1 MEVLTFKNIVRINEM
16 KSSPQITMPL
26 KEVIANGK
34 VTNMVQIVIMS
45 QLMNALKHFRGSE
58 ATRYIYEVAQESSSA
73 SLIDSLKKMPGSD
86 QVHLARELLDQ
97 ISGDYDL
104 YPVGCESHQLRSV
117 SDIQK

>member
-1 MEVLTFKNIVRINEM
+1 MEVLTFKNIVRIDEM

-26 KEVIANGK
+26 KEVIAAGK

-45 QLMNALKHFRGSE
+45 QLMCALKHIQGSE
-58 ATRYIYEVAQESSSA
+58 ATRYIYEVAQQASSA
-73 SLIDSLKKMPGSD
+73 TLIDSLKKMSGTD
-86 QVHLARELLDQ
+86 QVHLARELLDH

-104 YPVGCESHQLRSV
+104 YPDSCVSHINHSV